1 MAKSFRIGV
10 DIGGTFTDI
19 VFLSHDGQ
27 VHTRKVPS
35 TVDDYGR
42 GIVEG
47 VDHGRAEPL
56 LGGER
61 MRDQVAIDE
70 FERCPE
76 PLHGFDLEPDRTHGH
91 ADRHR

>member
-47 VDHGRAEPL
+47 LRGYFRIQESPQATSMRFCTELPL
-56 LGGER
+56 RPTPSWRWQARRPG
-61 MRDQVAIDE
+61 
-70 FERCPE
+70 
-76 PLHGFDLEPDRTHGH
+76 
-91 ADRHR
+91 